1 MNPNLFH
8 RLYQRLSDLVPDL
21 ANVTLGSTFFAPPR
35 IAGDMSIYCSV
46 SSVQDGVIE
55 LEMAHDQVVKGEE
68 QPAPWM
74 VFRVDVANQQAELL
88 AVQDEWRYEVVYSED
103 NRANPR
109 RIPMNL
115 FAVNWLTIMLNL
127 HSVFQPVA
135 APALTLA

>member
-8 RLYQRLSDLVPDL
+8 RLYQRLSDLVPNLD
-21 ANVTLGSTFFAPPR
+21 NVTQGCTFFAPPR
-35 IAGDMSIYCSV
+35 GAGDMSIYCSV
-46 SSVQDGVIE
+46 SSVQGGVIE
-55 LEMAHDQVVKGEE
+55 LEMAHDQVVEGEE

-103 NRANPR
+103 NRTNPR

-115 FAVNWLTIMLNL
+115 FAVNWLTMMLNL

-135 APALTLA
+135 APALTLV

>member
-1 MNPNLFH
+1 
-8 RLYQRLSDLVPDL
+8 
-21 ANVTLGSTFFAPPR
+21 
-35 IAGDMSIYCSV
+35 
-46 SSVQDGVIE
+46 VIE

-74 VFRVDVANQQAELL
+74 VFRVDVVKQQAELL

-127 HSVFQPVA
+127 HSVFQPVV

>member
-1 MNPNLFH
+1 MNLFD
-8 RLYQRLSDLVPDL
+8 RLYQRLADLVPNLD
-21 ANVTLGSTFFAPPR
+21 NVTVGSTFFAPPR

-46 SSVQDGVIE
+46 SGAQDGVIE
-55 LEMAHDQVVKGEE
+55 LEMAHDQVVDGVE

-74 VFRVDVANQQAELL
+74 VFRVDTVNKQAELL
-88 AVQDEWRYEVVYSED
+88 AVQDSWRYEVVYSED

-127 HSVFQPVA
+127 HSVFQPIA
-135 APALTLA
+135 APTLTLA